1 MVIFLSLRRSEMIK
15 VDNGFFKFINF
26 MLDWDTAW
34 LVAEETNAGV
44 TVDIHYWSISHA
56 V

>member
-1 MVIFLSLRRSEMIK
+1 MVIMVFL
-15 VDNGFFKFINF
+15 KFINF
-26 MLDWDTAW
+26 MLDCDTAW

-44 TVDIHYWSISHA
+44 TVDMYYWSVSHI